1 MKQILRFLS
10 LLVFFGCNNSQKQ
23 NLNFKPMNLEYKYS
37 YYKNENDTI
46 EFVRIVKDSSNIRQI
61 KGTISFDSN
70 YNTCQKITH
79 IKNIQINEMEN
90 IESELLEK
98 GFRNKFDN
106 KKNLM
111 FIQIRPKDEND
122 LKVLDL
128 RHKLETK
135 IESRLSNNG
144 IGEWVAG
151 DLGPGG
157 ANMLFEV
164 SDWDNSFQLVIEL
177 LNSEGLINNC
187 LISKRLYTADDDWNY
202 EVVYP
207 TDYDGIFNQM

>member
-1 MKQILRFLS
+1 
-10 LLVFFGCNNSQKQ
+10 
-23 NLNFKPMNLEYKYS
+23 MNLEYKYS
-37 YYKNENDTI
+37 FYKNDSDTI
-46 EFVRIVKDSSNIRQI
+46 EFVRIVKDSSNVRQI
-61 KGTISFDSN
+61 TGTISFDSN
-70 YNTCQKITH
+70 YNTCQKIIQ
-79 IKNIQINEMEN
+79 IKNIQTNEMEK

-98 GFRNKFDN
+98 GYRSKFDN

-111 FIQIRPKDEND
+111 FIQIRPKDLND

-128 RHKLETK
+128 RHKMETK
-135 IESRLSNNG
+135 IESRLSKNG

-164 SDWDNSFQLVIEL
+164 SDWDNAFQIVIEL

-207 TDYDGIFNQM
+207 TDYNGIFNQM